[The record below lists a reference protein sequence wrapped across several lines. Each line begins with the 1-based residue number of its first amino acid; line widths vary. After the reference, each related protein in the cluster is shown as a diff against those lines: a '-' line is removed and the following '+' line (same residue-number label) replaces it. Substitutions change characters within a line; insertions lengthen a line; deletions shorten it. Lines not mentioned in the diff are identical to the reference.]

1 MSGQK
6 EDTLFYN
13 SNITSRVLPFALPH
27 LYLHRLKLQD
37 TFIKDKFILVIN
49 LYHLQLDN
57 HAHKKSKEL
66 RIFKKS
72 AHIKKQKSPFW
83 G

>member
-13 SNITSRVLPFALPH
+13 SNITSRVLPFALSH
-27 LYLHRLKLQD
+27 LYLHRLKLQ
-37 TFIKDKFILVIN
+37 DKFILVIN